1 MKDNICM
8 GESHHFSPL
17 ILLVL
22 GEREGSPRKST
33 RASLSLS
40 LSLPWLRSLSGL
52 HDWRFFALT
61 PCGRDVGERCTRCG
75 AYFVLQLAT
84 FGLD

>member
-1 MKDNICM
+1 MFLTWARRVGGRN
-8 GESHHFSPL
+8 
-17 ILLVL
+17 
-22 GEREGSPRKST
+22 
-33 RASLSLS
+33 SLSLS
-40 LSLPWLRSLSGL
+40 LSLPWLLELVSGL

-61 PCGRDVGERCTRCG
+61 RCGRDVGERCTRCG